1 MTVLKLRVTHN
12 ALSEMD
18 PMMDDV
24 RSEMESGDHVD
35 YDWGYGL
42 LVEAIDAGRR
52 VKGGLMV
59 TLNHPVAVHALR
71 DEADFREDHLRGR
84 MGDAWDAAEKMTLLG
99 VARGFAAIVK
109 KCDAFLA
116 SLD

>member
-1 MTVLKLRVTHN
+1 MLKLRITHN

-24 RSEMESGDHVD
+24 RSEIQSGNHED
-35 YDWGYGL
+35 DWGYGL
-42 LVEAIDAGRR
+42 LVEAIDAGRP

-59 TLNHPVAVHALR
+59 TLNHNAAVDALR
-71 DEADFREDHLRGR
+71 NEADFREDHLLSR
-84 MGDAWDAAEKMTLLG
+84 MGDAWDASEKMTLLG
-99 VARGFAAIVK
+99 VALGFRAIVK